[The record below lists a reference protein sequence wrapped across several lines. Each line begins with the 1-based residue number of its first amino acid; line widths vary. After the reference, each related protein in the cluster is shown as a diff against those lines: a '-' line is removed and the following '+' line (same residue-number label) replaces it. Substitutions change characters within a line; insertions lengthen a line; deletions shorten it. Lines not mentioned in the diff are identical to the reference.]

1 MKTLQEQV
9 NEALNKDLDLSDEE
23 MRAKFEQADKI
34 TDKHGVEGKAPVSEA
49 KRLKRMTMNYYGT
62 SLNIGAS
69 TLGALNSIE
78 KLLYEQTVMLAEI
91 YKRVVGAEEGTNERN
106 E

>member
-1 MKTLQEQV
+1 MIIQEQV

-23 MRAKFEQADKI
+23 MRAKFQEADKI
-34 TDKHGVEGKAPVSEA
+34 TDKHGVKGKAPISEA

-69 TLGALNSIE
+69 TLGALNTIE

-91 YKRVVGAEEGTNERN
+91 YKKIIGTEDVTNNERN